1 MERRE
6 GEIVGAACVRPSSVQ
21 IKAEKKQ
28 GNSETENKCIKKKK
42 NMKCDIVLAGVG
54 GQGILSIATVLGLAA
69 VENNLYL
76 KQAETHGMSQRGGAV
91 QSYLRL
97 SDKPIFSDLIPSGEA
112 QLILSVEPLES
123 LRYLNFLSAEG
134 YVITNTTPFI
144 NITDYPEPEDVM
156 KSLEK
161 LPRVVAIDA
170 EEVAKHAGNI
180 KSSNM
185 VMLGAAS
192 PFIDLPLNSLEQAIR
207 DIFNRKGQEIVDI
220 NLKAFHA
227 GRAFSEEKINRLK

>member
-1 MERRE
+1 MN
-6 GEIVGAACVRPSSVQ
+6 GLMDYW
-21 IKAEKKQ
+21 IK
-28 GNSETENKCIKKKK
+28 NENG
-42 NMKCDIVLAGVG
+42 MKCDIVLAGVG
-54 GQGILSIATVLGLAA
+54 GQGILSIATVLGFAA

-97 SDKPIFSDLIPSGEA
+97 SDQPIWSDLIPLGEA

-123 LRYLNFLSAEG
+123 LRYLDYLSPDG
-134 YVITNTTPFI
+134 YVITNTTPFV
-144 NITDYPEPEDVM
+144 NIPDYPELDGIL
-156 KSLEK
+156 KTISG

-170 EEVAKHAGNI
+170 ESVAKAAGNI

-192 PFIDLPLNSLEQAIR
+192 PFIDLPLSGLERGISEIFSKKGA
-207 DIFNRKGQEIVDI
+207 DIVAI
-220 NLKAFHA
+220 NLRAFHA
-227 GRAFSEEKINRLK
+227 GRAFSKQILNKLEAV

>member
-1 MERRE
+1 VFLSSFQGGNAFKKWHAER
-6 GEIVGAACVRPSSVQ
+6 EI
-21 IKAEKKQ
+21 KHKEKK
-28 GNSETENKCIKKKK
+28 
-42 NMKCDIVLAGVG
+42 MKCDIVLAGVG

-97 SDKPIFSDLIPSGEA
+97 SDKPIYSDLIPSGEA

-123 LRYLNFLSAEG
+123 LRYLTFLSAEG
-134 YVITNTTPFI
+134 YVITNTTPFV
-144 NITDYPEPEDVM
+144 NIPDYPDSEEIL
-156 KSLEK
+156 KTINN
-161 LPRVVAIDA
+161 LPHVIAIDA
-170 EEVAKHAGNI
+170 EEVARQAGNV

-192 PFIDLPLNSLEQAIR
+192 PFIELPHDSLERGISAI
-207 DIFNRKGQEIVDI
+207 FARKGDEVVAV
-220 NLKAFHA
+220 NLRAFHA
-227 GRAFSEEKINRLK
+227 GRAFSEQKLNSLK